1 MANANNESVDKIDH
15 AVDVAIRLALLGF
28 LIYSCF
34 QIVRPFMQLLV
45 WGAIMATA
53 VYPLYLKLLP
63 RLKNKEGLTAAS
75 MVVVTLLL
83 LIVPVYELTI
93 SFVDTMQTLNARF
106 EAGTLNVPPPNE
118 SVQGWPIIGERL
130 FEAWSLASSNIELMV
145 TQYQDELASFSQQ
158 AVGVMAGLG
167 GAVGSFIIST
177 IIAGA
182 FLAFAQECYVYAVKV
197 LDRVMNNGGQHFAD
211 LGTQTIRSVAQGV
224 IGIAFIQAILSAIG
238 LTIMDVPAVGV
249 WVLLVLVFAVVQ
261 LPPIIVL
268 APIIVYVFSVND
280 TLPSVIFMIYAI
292 IVSSSDA
299 FLKPLFLGRGMDI
312 PMPVILFGAIGGVIL
327 MGILG
332 LFIGA
337 IVLAIGY
344 TLFTNWVNGPIV
356 TINEQA
362 AAESADE

>member
-1 MANANNESVDKIDH
+1 MANTNNESAEKIDH
-15 AVDVAIRLALLGF
+15 AVDVAIRLALLGL

-34 QIVRPFMQLLV
+34 QIVRPFIQLLA

-53 VYPLYLKLLP
+53 IYPLYLKLLP
-63 RLKNKEGLTAAS
+63 RLKNKEGLTATL

-83 LIVPVYELTI
+83 LIVPVYQLTI

-106 EAGTLNVPPPNE
+106 EAGTLNILPPNE

-130 FEAWSLASSNIELMV
+130 YEAWSLASSNIESMV
-145 TQYQDELASFSQQ
+145 VRYQDELANLSQK
-158 AVGVMAGLG
+158 ALGIMAGLG
-167 GAVGSFIIST
+167 GAVGGFIIST

-182 FLAFAQECYVYAVKV
+182 FLAFAQECYVSAVKV
-197 LDRVMNNGGQHFAD
+197 LNRITNNAGKHFAD

-224 IGIAFIQAILSAIG
+224 IGIALIQAILSAIG
-238 LTIMDVPAVGV
+238 LTIMDVPAVGL
-249 WVLLVLVFAVVQ
+249 WVLLVLVLAVVQ

-268 APIIVYVFSVND
+268 GPIIVYVFSVND

-292 IVSSSDA
+292 IVSGSDA

-312 PMPVILFGAIGGVIL
+312 PMPVILLGAIGGVIL

-344 TLFTNWVNGPIV
+344 TLFTNWVNEPIV

-362 AAESADE
+362 TVESTDE